1 MYAVYADFEISNNKR
16 SRSDFLK
23 LIWIFAHLIV
33 SLQRDDRVYPT
44 ATSAAMAKERVCL
57 CTNFLQQQP
66 VEARIL
72 LAHIG
77 GVCLFLSGFE

>member
-33 SLQRDDRVYPT
+33 SLQRNGRLHPT
-44 ATSAAMAKERVCL
+44 ATSAAMAEERLCL
-57 CTNFLQQQP
+57 CSDILQQQP
-66 VEARIL
+66 AEAGIL
-72 LAHIG
+72 LAYTG
-77 GVCLFLSGFE
+77 GVCLVLSGF